1 MKEVKMNSF
10 KRENVEL
17 PLNAVWLTNSIAEYK
32 GKQELYAKQSPQIL
46 KTLLETA
53 LIESAESSNRI
64 EGVTVDR
71 ARLKPLIIG
80 HSKPRDR
87 SEEEVAGYR
96 KALELIHKAGAGG
109 LASDSQ
115 SRAKH
120 KSLRITPET
129 VKELHRLCR
138 GESWDAG
145 KWKEKDNDIIRKHPD
160 GRAEAIFKPVS
171 AAKTPEM
178 MKQLCLSY
186 EHSISQLK
194 YPDLYAV
201 ACLVLDFLSIHP
213 FRDGNG
219 RVSRLLTLLALYQH
233 GFMVGK
239 YISIE
244 RIVEQSKETYYETLN
259 KSSQKWHEA
268 KHDVMPW
275 LNYFLGTVLLAYKEF
290 EDRAANIKPARG
302 AKTQIV
308 TQVIDRQVR
317 EFSLGDIERECPSAG
332 RDMIKIIFRQLQK
345 AKKIKCLGKGK
356 SAKWK
361 RL

>member
-1 MKEVKMNSF
+1 MNSF

-17 PLNAVWLTNSIAEYK
+17 PLSAVWLMNSIAEYK

-71 ARLKPLIIG
+71 ARLRPLIIG

-96 KALELIHKAGAGG
+96 KALDLIHTKY
-109 LASDSQ
+109 
-115 SRAKH
+115 
-120 KSLRITPET
+120 KSLRIAPET
-129 VKELHRLCR
+129 IKELHRLCR

-160 GRAEAIFKPVS
+160 GRVEVIFKPVS
-171 AAKTPEM
+171 AAKTLEM

-186 EHSISQLK
+186 EHSVSQLK

-259 KSSQKWHEA
+259 KGSQKWHET
-268 KHDVMPW
+268 KHDVIPW
-275 LNYFLGTVLLAYKEF
+275 FNYFLGTVLAAYKEF
-290 EDRAANIKPARG
+290 EERAVNIKPTRG
-302 AKTQIV
+302 AKTAL
-308 TQVIDRQVR
+308 VIKAIDSQQG
-317 EFSLGDIERECPSAG
+317 EFSISDIERACPAVS
-332 RDMIKIIFRQLQK
+332 RVMIKKVLLQMQK
-345 AKKIKCLGKGK
+345 DKKIKCLGKGQ

-361 RL
+361 RIVY

>member
-1 MKEVKMNSF
+1 MNSF
-10 KRENVEL
+10 KQENLEL
-17 PLNAVWLTNSIAEYK
+17 PLSAVWLMNSISEYK

-64 EGVTVDR
+64 EGVTVDH
-71 ARLKPLIIG
+71 ARLKPIVIG

-96 KALELIHKAGAGG
+96 EALDLIHSKY
-109 LASDSQ
+109 
-115 SRAKH
+115 

-138 GESWDAG
+138 GESGDAG
-145 KWKEKDNDIIRKHPD
+145 KWKEKDNDIVRKHPD
-160 GRAEAIFKPVS
+160 GRVEVIFKPVS
-171 AAKTPEM
+171 AGKTPEM

-194 YPDLYAV
+194 YPDLYAI
-201 ACLVLDFLSIHP
+201 ACLVMDFLSIHP

-219 RVSRLLTLLALYQH
+219 RISRLLTLLALYQH

-239 YISIE
+239 YISLE

-268 KHDVMPW
+268 KHDVIPW
-275 LNYFLGTVLLAYKEF
+275 FNYFLGTVLAAYKEF
-290 EDRAANIKPARG
+290 EDRAKNIKPARG

-308 TQVIDRQVR
+308 TQVIERQIG
-317 EFSLGDIERECPSAG
+317 EFSLSDIERECPAVS
-332 RDMIKIIFRQLQK
+332 RDMIKIIFRELQK
-345 AKKIKCLGKGK
+345 AKKIECLGKGK

-361 RL
+361 NI

>member
-1 MKEVKMNSF
+1 MNSF

-17 PLNAVWLTNSIAEYK
+17 PLSAVWLMNSIAEYK

-64 EGVTVDR
+64 EGVTVDH

-96 KALELIHKAGAGG
+96 KALDLIHTKY
-109 LASDSQ
+109 
-115 SRAKH
+115 

-129 VKELHRLCR
+129 IKELHRLCR

-160 GRAEAIFKPVS
+160 GRVEVIFKPVS
-171 AAKTPEM
+171 VAKTPEM

-244 RIVEQSKETYYETLN
+244 RIVEQSKETYYEALN
-259 KSSQKWHEA
+259 KSSQKWHDA
-268 KHDVMPW
+268 KHGVIPW
-275 LNYFLGTVLLAYKEF
+275 FNYFLGTVLAAYKEF
-290 EDRAANIKPARG
+290 EERAENIKPARG
-302 AKTQIV
+302 AKTALLVQA
-308 TQVIDRQVR
+308 IDSQHG
-317 EFSLGDIERECPSAG
+317 EFSISDIEKACPAVS
-332 RDMIKIIFRQLQK
+332 RVMIKKVLLQMQK
-345 AKKIKCLGKGK
+345 DKKIKCLGKGQ

-361 RL
+361 RIVY

>member
-1 MKEVKMNSF
+1 MEAKMNSF

-17 PLNAVWLTNSIAEYK
+17 PLSAVWLMNSIAEYK
-32 GKQELYAKQSPQIL
+32 GKQEIYAKQSPQIL

-64 EGVTVDR
+64 EGVTVEH
-71 ARLKPLIIG
+71 ARLKPLVIG

-96 KALELIHKAGAGG
+96 KALDLIHTKY
-109 LASDSQ
+109 
-115 SRAKH
+115 

-129 VKELHRLCR
+129 IKELHRLCR

-160 GRAEAIFKPVS
+160 GRIEVIFKPVS
-171 AAKTPEM
+171 AAKTPET
-178 MKQLCLSY
+178 MKQFCLSY
-186 EHSISQLK
+186 EYSVSQLK
-194 YPDLYAV
+194 YPDLYAA

-233 GFMVGK
+233 GFTVGK
-239 YISIE
+239 YISME
-244 RIVEQSKETYYETLN
+244 RLVEQSKETYYEALN

-268 KHDVMPW
+268 KHDVIPW
-275 LNYFLGTVLLAYKEF
+275 FNYFLGTVSAAYKEF
-290 EDRAANIKPARG
+290 EERAENIKPARG
-302 AKTQIV
+302 AKTALLIKA
-308 TQVIDRQVR
+308 IDGQHG
-317 EFSLGDIERECPSAG
+317 EFSISDIERACPAVS
-332 RDMIKIIFRQLQK
+332 RVMIKKVLLQMQRD
-345 AKKIKCLGKGK
+345 KKIKCLGKGQ

-361 RL
+361 RIVY

>member
-1 MKEVKMNSF
+1 MNSF
-10 KRENVEL
+10 KHESAKL
-17 PLNAVWLTNSIAEYK
+17 PLSSVWLMNSISEYK

-46 KTLLETA
+46 KTLLEAA

-64 EGVTVDR
+64 EGITVER

-96 KALELIHKAGAGG
+96 KALDLIHTKY
-109 LASDSQ
+109 
-115 SRAKH
+115 

-129 VKELHRLCR
+129 VRELHQLCR
-138 GESWDAG
+138 GESWEAG

-160 GRAEAIFKPVS
+160 GRVEVIFKPVS
-171 AAKTPEM
+171 AAKAPEM

-186 EHSISQLK
+186 EHSVSQLK
-194 YPDLYAV
+194 YPDLYAI

-219 RVSRLLTLLALYQH
+219 RVSRLLTLLVLYQH

-239 YISIE
+239 YISLE
-244 RIVEQSKETYYETLN
+244 RIVEQSKETYYEALN

-275 LNYFLGTVLLAYKEF
+275 FNYFLGTVLAAYKEF
-290 EDRAANIKPARG
+290 EERAENIKPARG
-302 AKTQIV
+302 AKTEIVIGAIRKQIG
-308 TQVIDRQVR
+308 D
-317 EFSLGDIERECPSAG
+317 FSISDIERACPSVS
-332 RDMIKIIFRQLQK
+332 RVMIKRVLLQMQK
-345 AKKIKCLGKGK
+345 EKKIKSLGKGQ
-356 SAKWK
+356 SAKWAH
-361 RL
+361 LG

>member
-1 MKEVKMNSF
+1 MNSF

-17 PLNAVWLTNSIAEYK
+17 PLSAVWLMNSIAEYK

-71 ARLKPLIIG
+71 ARLKPLVIG

-96 KALELIHKAGAGG
+96 KALDLIHSKY
-109 LASDSQ
+109 
-115 SRAKH
+115 

-129 VKELHRLCR
+129 IKELHRLCR

-160 GRAEAIFKPVS
+160 GRIEVIFKPVS

-178 MKQLCLSY
+178 MKQMCLSY

-201 ACLVLDFLSIHP
+201 ACLVMDFLSIHP

-219 RVSRLLTLLALYQH
+219 RVSRLLTLLVLYQH

-239 YISIE
+239 YISLE

-268 KHDVMPW
+268 KHDVIPW
-275 LNYFLGTVLLAYKEF
+275 FNYFLGTVLAAYKEF
-290 EDRAANIKPARG
+290 EERAANIKPARG

-308 TQVIDRQVR
+308 NQAIERQVG
-317 EFSLGDIERECPSAG
+317 EFSLSDIERECPAVS
-332 RDMIKIIFRQLQK
+332 RDMIKIIFRELQK
-345 AKKIKCLGKGK
+345 AKKIECLGKGK

-361 RL
+361 KI